1 MKLTSFNVTRIFLTL
16 TLTLAFT
23 SAVSAFVTLTN
34 NQWVITT
41 GSGGS
46 SATLTGTLTTNNLAV
61 NGSVT
66 GTMNANAINA
76 SSILVYNTLT
86 SNGTLN
92 ANQINANH
100 ILTWGTLTS
109 TAQLWAKS
117 DLRVSGSTTLEG
129 SATTYGDLSAYIGI
143 DLGRAAGNNLLA
155 ALQMDYYNT
164 PASPKTASFDLID
177 IDATFRWQDRLISGT
192 PRPKMKLDASNV
204 LTLYNTAGAQ
214 AVTITPAT
222 GKIDLMGASGAG
234 IYSNNVPVV
243 AVDSGGASN
252 ITSSSL
258 TVSGATTVNS
268 LNATGTATLNA
279 LTVTGTTILSGQVI
293 LATPQ
298 GDINMGLYGQ

>member
-16 TLTLAFT
+16 AFT
-23 SAVSAFVTLTN
+23 FAFPSAVSAVVTLNN
-34 NQWVITT
+34 NQWVATA

-46 SATLTGTLTTNNLAV
+46 VTLSGTLTTNGNLTI
-61 NGSVT
+61 NGNVT

-76 SSILVYNTLT
+76 SSILVYNTLS

-92 ANQINANH
+92 ANQLNANH
-100 ILTWGTLTS
+100 ILTNGTLTS
-109 TAQLWAKS
+109 T
-117 DLRVSGSTTLEG
+117 GH
-129 SATTYGDLSAYIGI
+129 LSANSTLSVAGDTILQGGI
-143 DLGRAAGNNLLA
+143 DLGRAAVNNAFA
-155 ALQMDYYNT
+155 ALQIDYYNT
-164 PASPKTASFDLID
+164 LKTASFDLID
-177 IDATFRWQDRLISGT
+177 SSATFRWQDNLISGT

-268 LNATGTATLNA
+268 LNATGTATLDA